1 MIDKKKLVMENYF
14 KTDCD
19 INTSIK
25 QAYERGFNRAYE
37 KCMALMKKKPTTNC
51 DTKNASS
58 VRVMDLLWLFSDG
71 YGNTNIDVEIDCK
84 GDVRYFDAMS
94 DLSEEISVFDYCIVL
109 GAYVEDGILYLQVK
123 EL

>member
-1 MIDKKKLVMENYF
+1 MIDKKKIVMENYF

-37 KCMALMKKKPTTNC
+37 KCMILIKQKPTTNHN
-51 DTKNASS
+51 TKNAP

-84 GDVRYFDAMS
+84 GDVRHFDAMS
-94 DLSEEISVFDYCIVL
+94 ELSEEISVFDYCIVL
-109 GAYVEDGILYLQVK
+109 GAYVEDGVLCLQVTD
-123 EL
+123 